1 MFSPSAILSST
12 TNFAPPSPLDSAF
25 AEFWSDYS
33 RQRKEQQKTNG
44 INSLSWAISSERAA
58 RYARERVARL
68 TMEERRMRDQR
79 LAAAAAETDRM
90 RAEEEAKVLAAIKAA
105 EARRVAEREE
115 ELIRKAK
122 IEREREE
129 ARLLVEEAAVAIA
142 LAARM
147 REEENKEKEKAL
159 ARVMAQDTI
168 LKAELAA
175 RKLADDESKAT
186 ANDSIFN
193 VSRNSEADGKNVRA
207 SPCEST
213 HIVGV
218 DSHYATEAKILPT
231 ETVIIQKNSDDLSI
245 WKPSSMSEEVL
256 DKMCSSTDT
265 DNAPIQIDANTEV
278 STFPADTE
286 KISLN
291 HILDEKSALLRN
303 ESDWKKTSM
312 SSPCLMSSLS
322 PSIPTTSRSSSN
334 IFTPDKEIVSRSPVY
349 VRVPSEMFEYDINE
363 ICLPLKL
370 ERSITPP
377 PLLLNSE
384 HPI

>member
-1 MFSPSAILSST
+1 
-12 TNFAPPSPLDSAF
+12 
-25 AEFWSDYS
+25 
-33 RQRKEQQKTNG
+33 
-44 INSLSWAISSERAA
+44 
-58 RYARERVARL
+58 
-68 TMEERRMRDQR
+68 
-79 LAAAAAETDRM
+79 
-90 RAEEEAKVLAAIKAA
+90 
-105 EARRVAEREE
+105 
-115 ELIRKAK
+115 
-122 IEREREE
+122 
-129 ARLLVEEAAVAIA
+129 
-142 LAARM
+142 
-147 REEENKEKEKAL
+147 
-159 ARVMAQDTI
+159 
-168 LKAELAA
+168 
-175 RKLADDESKAT
+175 
-186 ANDSIFN
+186 
-193 VSRNSEADGKNVRA
+193 
-207 SPCEST
+207 
-213 HIVGV
+213 
-218 DSHYATEAKILPT
+218 
-231 ETVIIQKNSDDLSI
+231 
-245 WKPSSMSEEVL
+245 MSEEVL
-256 DKMCSSTDT
+256 DVMCSRTDT